1 MNAAPDRFEQ
11 YRDQQGD
18 YGPVTPVLGREVMFE
33 PGIMTGRVLKDLFEK
48 TATGTPAI
56 RWPLKM
62 NEMPTHRG
70 GGAGR

>member
-1 MNAAPDRFEQ
+1 
-11 YRDQQGD
+11 
-18 YGPVTPVLGREVMFE
+18 MFE

-70 GGAGR
+70 EEPDDE